1 MASKLSSNTSDVR
14 RINRLLVRDIIRK
27 QGPICRSDI
36 AKVAGLTPP
45 TVTNIV
51 SEMLAQGIVEEVGY
65 GESTG
70 GRRPVMLVLN
80 PNAGFILAA
89 GIQRS
94 VTRVA
99 LMDLSDNVLARRDT
113 HVSVSS
119 PYEMAAAIRESFESL
134 LGETGIPKEKI
145 LWCGVA
151 SPGLVNPD
159 LGVVET
165 SSNLAWKKVP
175 FAHIL
180 SENLSGIPVHIE
192 NISNAAALGEKAYG
206 IGKGYPNLIY
216 LNVSIGIGAGIII
229 DNSVFRGS
237 RGYAGEIG
245 HVPMT
250 VYNGPQCACG
260 REGCL
265 EAFCGVPAVIRR
277 VKAQVSDEEF
287 KTLGV
292 DKDSIE
298 IPHLTKPPLLGIPA
312 VKRIMDETGHLI
324 GIAIAHLVSLFDT
337 EMVILGG
344 ELGRVEDAFL
354 ETVMRSARDHS
365 LVEFAE
371 TIRVVRSTMHEQ
383 PELMGAYVLAMEE
396 VFALEDWDYPRAR

>member
-1 MASKLSSNTSDVR
+1 
-14 RINRLLVRDIIRK
+14 
-27 QGPICRSDI
+27 
-36 AKVAGLTPP
+36 
-45 TVTNIV
+45 
-51 SEMLAQGIVEEVGY
+51 
-65 GESTG
+65 
-70 GRRPVMLVLN
+70 MLVLN

-216 LNVSIGIGAGIII
+216 LSVSIGIGAGIII
-229 DNSVFRGS
+229 DNTVFRGS